1 MQCIESTKSYSSN
14 TSSSALLATLLGGT
28 SSNNSNSSSS
38 TTVDSHNSHSFSEES
53 QEITECVWRRSELTA
68 LEFVIYAFVVPSLAF
83 FGLCANFINAI
94 VFMRPKM
101 TPSAFS
107 YLAAL
112 SWLDCVSCMLI
123 TLTAFSRSFLYSSTF
138 WMAYDFQWQTPL
150 FGITTG
156 AANLVLACV
165 SLDRFIY
172 LRWGIPNGTP
182 KFCRRFVARRM
193 ILAVILLAIVVNVPY
208 FCVFVVND
216 DGTFETTEFYFSKY
230 YMIHNWFTFILL
242 TLLPAIFLMVGN
254 AAILIAFCKWTKQSK
269 KCQSKYPSN
278 SNSKNAQ
285 NRYKVNKTKYIFI
298 KQLII
303 CKFVY
308 FQHQMKLTVTII
320 IVITLYL
327 VGELPAHLTSRK
339 SAVNLL
345 YGGDVSKVD
354 FKTMHR
360 LEVICITL
368 NAIQLSM
375 NIIVYAVINPS
386 FVPEFFNCLKGASDV
401 CFRFMGFMLVAN
413 CWHKCCN
420 TKAKKK
426 KHKNSECANNNSEN
440 NEGNNDHGG
449 HSISDARWPDN
460 GQDESTLDVTSN
472 GKTVKQELEI
482 SVICISHLKQS
493 FDNPSFNLEI
503 E

>member
-1 MQCIESTKSYSSN
+1 MQCVESTKTFAN
-14 TSSSALLATLLGGT
+14 TSSTTLFDRKWGLDE
-28 SSNNSNSSSS
+28 SYDSNDSFDASS
-38 TTVDSHNSHSFSEES
+38 TQSYSQES
-53 QEITECVWRRSELTA
+53 KEITECVWRRSELSA
-68 LEFVIYAFVVPSLAF
+68 MEFVIYAFVVPSLAF

-101 TPSAFS
+101 TPSTFS

-112 SWLDCVSCMLI
+112 SWLDCISCLLI

-182 KFCRRFVARRM
+182 KFCRRIVARNM
-193 ILAVILLAIVVNVPY
+193 IMAVILLAIVVNVPY

-230 YMIHNWFTFILL
+230 YMIHNWFTFVLL
-242 TLLPAIFLMVGN
+242 TLLPAIFLMIGN
-254 AAILIAFCKWTKQSK
+254 TAILIAFCKWTKHSK
-269 KCQSKYPSN
+269 KCQINYPN
-278 SNSKNAQ
+278 YNNKNAQ
-285 NRYKVNKTKYIFI
+285 NRYK
-298 KQLII
+298 
-303 CKFVY
+303 
-308 FQHQMKLTVTII
+308 HQMKLTVTII

-354 FKTMHR
+354 FKTMQR

-375 NIIVYAVINPS
+375 NIIVYAGINPS
-386 FVPEFFNCLKGASDV
+386 FIPEFFSCLKGASDV
-401 CFRFMGFMLVAN
+401 CFRFTGIMAVAS
-413 CWHKCCN
+413 CWKRCCN
-420 TKAKKK
+420 AEKPRNKKI
-426 KHKNSECANNNSEN
+426 HKNSECVNDSHHSGNNNEHR
-440 NEGNNDHGG
+440 G
-449 HSISDARWPDN
+449 SISYGSWHDN
-460 GQDESTLDVTSN
+460 VPEEITLEITSN
-472 GKTVKQELEI
+472 TKSIKPEMKI
-482 SVICISHLKQS
+482 SVINIENLKQS
-493 FDNPSFNLEI
+493 FDNPSFN
-503 E
+503 